1 MNCSQA
7 REHLLDVLQD
17 PVAQTA
23 VVGLDDH
30 LRACAGCAA
39 ELESLRA
46 TMALMDGW
54 QAPEP
59 SPYFDS
65 RLRARLRDL
74 EAEPVGWL
82 AWLRK
87 PALALALGALLAVGA
102 SLFRSAP
109 RVNNRVADG
118 QKPAPT
124 VVAEEQS
131 AVDDLQ
137 HLEQDDELY
146 ANFDLLDELEPE
158 QQEVNR

>member
-7 REHLLDVLQD
+7 REYLLDVLQD
-17 PVAQTA
+17 PAVPAGVA
-23 VVGLDDH
+23 GLDDH

-46 TMALMDGW
+46 TIVLLDDW

-65 RLRARLRDL
+65 RLRARIREL

-87 PALALALGALLAVGA
+87 PALALALAALIAVGV
-102 SLFRSAP
+102 SLFRGAP
-109 RVNNRVADG
+109 PANNRVANG
-118 QKPAPT
+118 QKPAPA
-124 VVAEEQS
+124 VVIEEQS
-131 AVDDLQ
+131 AVEDLQ
-137 HLEQDDELY
+137 QLEQDDELY
-146 ANFDLLDELEPE
+146 ANFDLLDELPTE
-158 QQEVNR
+158 QEVNR

>member
-7 REHLLDVLQD
+7 REYLLDVLQD
-17 PVAQTA
+17 PAVPAGVA
-23 VVGLDDH
+23 GLDDH

-46 TMALMDGW
+46 TLALMDDW

-65 RLRARLRDL
+65 RLRARIREL

-87 PALALALGALLAVGA
+87 PALALALAALIAVGV
-102 SLFRSAP
+102 SLFRGAP
-109 RVNNRVADG
+109 PANNRVANG
-118 QKPAPT
+118 QKPAPA
-124 VVAEEQS
+124 VVIEEQS
-131 AVDDLQ
+131 AVEDLQ
-137 HLEQDDELY
+137 QLEQDDELY
-146 ANFDLLDELEPE
+146 ANFDLLDELPTE
-158 QQEVNR
+158 QEVNR

>member
-1 MNCSQA
+1 MNCRQA
-7 REHLLDVLQD
+7 REHLLDALQD
-17 PVAQTA
+17 PAA
-23 VVGLDDH
+23 RAGIAGLDDH

-46 TMALMDGW
+46 TMALMDDW

-65 RLRARLRDL
+65 RLRARKRAL
-74 EAEPVGWL
+74 ESERVGWL

-87 PALALALGALLAVGA
+87 PALALALAALIAIGV

-109 RVNNRVADG
+109 HVNNPAANG
-118 QKPAPT
+118 QKAVPA

-131 AVDDLQ
+131 AVEDLQ
-137 HLEQDDELY
+137 ELEQDDELY
-146 ANFDLLDELEPE
+146 ANFDLLDELEAE
-158 QQEVNR
+158 QEVNR